1 MNTSIHGKEY
11 ANATSAFESLFT
23 NILHTGE
30 DYACTKAAFN
40 VSFVLQNPI
49 DKVVTTTQ
57 RKFKQDYAEYEWE
70 WYIKG
75 DRDAKEISER
85 AKIWKQMMIPGT
97 TEVNSNYGYF
107 WNYNNQL
114 LRVIDELKTNKQ
126 TRRAIL
132 VHYLLH
138 ELDRYKYDT
147 PCNDVL
153 NFYIKDDKLN
163 MTVFARSIDLVYG
176 FCNDQYTFAKLM
188 EYVSEKTG
196 YEIGQMHWF
205 VTNLHIYQRHFD
217 LMKK

>member
-1 MNTSIHGKEY
+1 MNTSVLGKQFY
-11 ANATSAFESLFT
+11 DPTHAFESLYT
-23 NILHTGE
+23 GIMHTGE
-30 DYACTKAAFN
+30 EFDGTKASFN
-40 VSFVLQNPI
+40 VSFTVI
-49 DKVVTTTQ
+49 DPTKKVITTPQ

-70 WYIKG
+70 WYLKG
-75 DRDAKEISER
+75 DRDASEIAER

-114 LRVIDELKTNKQ
+114 TRIIEDLKSNPK
-126 TRRAIL
+126 TRKAIL

-153 NFYIKDDKLN
+153 NFYVKDNKLQL
-163 MTVFARSIDLVYG
+163 TVFARSIDLVFG

-205 VTNLHIYQRHFD
+205 ITNLHIYERHFK
-217 LMKK
+217 LMDK